1 MSKRVI
7 YRATVERCNGQVVS
21 SYDMTQDYV
30 EREMAG
36 ALHLAFWAQAP
47 DDIRC
52 DDSARLVSVER
63 THW

>member
-7 YRATVERCNGQVVS
+7 YRATVERMGGQVTS

-30 EREMAG
+30 EREMCG
-36 ALHLAFWAQAP
+36 ALHLAFWAQAD
-47 DDIRC
+47 DDIRL
-52 DDSARLVSVER
+52 DATAHLVSVER